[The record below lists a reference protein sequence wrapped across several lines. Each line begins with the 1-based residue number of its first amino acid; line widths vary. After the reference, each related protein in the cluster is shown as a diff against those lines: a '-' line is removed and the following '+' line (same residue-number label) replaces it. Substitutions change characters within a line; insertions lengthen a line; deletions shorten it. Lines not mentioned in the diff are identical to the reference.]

1 MFYCYQYI
9 TVVQFV
15 ARVGTLIGEDRYGF
29 AGEKWYTL
37 FYCLQQGI
45 YLDISR
51 FSEPFNAVTALRRL
65 DLDGLVRKM
74 LHSTV

>member
-1 MFYCYQYI
+1 M
-9 TVVQFV
+9 TKV
-15 ARVGTLIGEDRYGF
+15 
-29 AGEKWYTL
+29 
-37 FYCLQQGI
+37 QGI

-74 LHSTV
+74 LDSFFEGENIWIFPSFRRLQKLFSIFLSVQSRLTVSMVE